1 MLSLTRRVVLAM
13 ALAMGGFSGV
23 AAHPGHDHKVMGAI
37 LAIDG
42 HHVTMKTTDGKELTF
57 EVTSTTKLT
66 RSKKAGVF
74 ADLKSGLR
82 IVCNV
87 GDGEE
92 PLRAK
97 EVEYSDVART
107 AGK

>member
-1 MLSLTRRVVLAM
+1 MPFPSRRLFLLALWATLLAGP
-13 ALAMGGFSGV
+13 AL
-23 AAHPGHDHKVMGAI
+23 AHPGHDHRVMGTI
-37 LAIDG
+37 VVIDG

-57 EVTSTTKLT
+57 EVTPATKLT
-66 RSKKAGVF
+66 RAKKPGAF
-74 ADLKSGLR
+74 SDLKAGLR

-97 EVEYSDVART
+97 EVEYAASAPSPKR
-107 AGK
+107 